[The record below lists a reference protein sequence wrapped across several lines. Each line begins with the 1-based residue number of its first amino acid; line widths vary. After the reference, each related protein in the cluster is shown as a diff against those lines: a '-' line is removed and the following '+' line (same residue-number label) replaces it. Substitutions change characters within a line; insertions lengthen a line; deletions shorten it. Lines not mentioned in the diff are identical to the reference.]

1 MSQGEIDANT
11 ARYNASVDAIR
22 KECEK
27 RFLVLKMDEQ
37 LQWHYVEDQLGRRLC
52 KPMILPSLRG
62 WIANLPPQA

>member
-1 MSQGEIDANT
+1 MSPREAQSNAERYQASIDAL
-11 ARYNASVDAIR
+11 RQ
-22 KECEK
+22 ECEK